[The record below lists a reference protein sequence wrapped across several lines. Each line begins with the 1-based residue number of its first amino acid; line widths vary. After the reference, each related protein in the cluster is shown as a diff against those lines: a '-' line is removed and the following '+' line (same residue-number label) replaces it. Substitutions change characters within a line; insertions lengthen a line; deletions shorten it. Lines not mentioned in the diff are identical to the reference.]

1 MFIFKIIRVCV
12 FTPLAALQFAE
23 TISAKCGGF
32 RQGEKMKKKFLK
44 VAGVAVAA
52 SMACCLALAGCSS
65 GSSSSSSSSASSS
78 ASSSS
83 AAAQSDVKLQV
94 FAANS
99 LSKAMEEVQA
109 LYTEQTGVTFAD
121 TQYKASGELNEM
133 LAAGSACDLE
143 ITASKGTMDT
153 AVQEGYVDEATRS
166 DMFTNEL
173 VIVAKEDAA
182 FDDVTLQDIANGT
195 YTVCVGDDS
204 VPAGNYAAQALST
217 VGAYEP
223 PASEAGKTGKEISG
237 KEGTYVGITP
247 ILQTS
252 VGNVCKQ
259 AENGD
264 VDVAIVY
271 SSDVY
276 RFGGVKVV
284 GVIPDDTHKNIIYPG
299 AVCTNAA
306 EPEAAAEFLEWCITD
321 PDAQKIWSEWGF
333 ELA

>member
-1 MFIFKIIRVCV
+1 MRKKSLVK
-12 FTPLAALQFAE
+12 AL
-23 TISAKCGGF
+23 TCG
-32 RQGEKMKKKFLK
+32 
-44 VAGVAVAA
+44 AVAA
-52 SMACCLALAGCSS
+52 GLVAALGLTACGN
-65 GSSSSSSSSASSS
+65 SSASSS
-78 ASSSS
+78 ASSN
-83 AAAQSDVKLQV
+83 VELQI

-99 LSKAMEEVQA
+99 LSKAMDEAQK
-109 LYTEQTGVTFAD
+109 LYTQQTGVTFAD

-133 LAAGSACDLE
+133 LKAGSYADLE

-153 AVQEGYVDEATRS
+153 AVQEGYVNEGTRT

-173 VIVAKEDAA
+173 VIVAKEDSALQ
-182 FDDVTLQDIANGT
+182 DVTLQQIASGDL
-195 YTVCVGDDS
+195 TVCVGDDS

-223 PASEAGKTGKEISG
+223 PAADAGKSGKDISG
-237 KEGTYVGITP
+237 KDGQYVGITP

-264 VDVAIVY
+264 VDVAVVY

-284 GVIPDDTHKNIIYPG
+284 GIIPDDTHKTIVYPG
-299 AVCTNAA
+299 AVCKDSKNAQ
-306 EPEAAAEFLEWCITD
+306 AANDFMQWCITD
-321 PDAQKIWSEWGF
+321 PDAQKIFQKWGF
-333 ELA
+333 DLS

>member
-1 MFIFKIIRVCV
+1 MRKSR
-12 FTPLAALQFAE
+12 LAKVLTCGVVAAGLIA
-23 TISAKCGGF
+23 TLGLTACGG
-32 RQGEKMKKKFLK
+32 
-44 VAGVAVAA
+44 
-52 SMACCLALAGCSS
+52 SN
-65 GSSSSSSSSASSS
+65 ASSS
-78 ASSSS
+78 TASN
-83 AAAQSDVKLQV
+83 VELQV

-99 LSKAMEEVQA
+99 LSKAMDEAQE
-109 LYTEQTGVTFAD
+109 LYTQQTGVTFAD

-133 LAAGSACDLE
+133 LKAGSYADLE

-153 AVQEGYVDEATRS
+153 AVQEGYVDESTRT

-173 VIVAKEDAA
+173 VIVAKEDSALQ
-182 FDDVTLQDIANGT
+182 DVTLQQIASGDL
-195 YTVCVGDDS
+195 TVCVGDDS

-217 VGAYEP
+217 VGAYQP
-223 PASEAGKTGKEISG
+223 PAADAGKSGKDISG
-237 KEGTYVGITP
+237 KGGRYVGITP

-284 GVIPDDTHKNIIYPG
+284 GIIPDDTHKAIVYPG
-299 AVCTNAA
+299 AVCKDSKNAQ
-306 EPEAAAEFLEWCITD
+306 AANDFMQWCITD
-321 PDAQKIWSEWGF
+321 PDAQKIFQKWGF
-333 ELA
+333 DLS

>member
-1 MFIFKIIRVCV
+1 MRKKSLVK
-12 FTPLAALQFAE
+12 AL
-23 TISAKCGGF
+23 TCG
-32 RQGEKMKKKFLK
+32 
-44 VAGVAVAA
+44 AVAA
-52 SMACCLALAGCSS
+52 GLVAALGLTACGN
-65 GSSSSSSSSASSS
+65 SSASSS
-78 ASSSS
+78 ASSN
-83 AAAQSDVKLQV
+83 VELQI

-99 LSKAMEEVQA
+99 LSKAMDEAQK
-109 LYTEQTGVTFAD
+109 LYTQQTGVTFAD

-133 LAAGSACDLE
+133 LKAGSYADLE

-153 AVQEGYVDEATRS
+153 AVQEGYVNEGTRT

-173 VIVAKEDAA
+173 VIVAKEDSALQ
-182 FDDVTLQDIANGT
+182 DVTLQQIASGDL
-195 YTVCVGDDS
+195 TVCVGDDS

-223 PASEAGKTGKEISG
+223 PAADAGKSGKDISG
-237 KEGTYVGITP
+237 KDGQYVGITP

-284 GVIPDDTHKNIIYPG
+284 GIIPDDTHKTIVYPG
-299 AVCTNAA
+299 AVCKDSKNAQ
-306 EPEAAAEFLEWCITD
+306 AANDFMQWCITD
-321 PDAQKIWSEWGF
+321 PDAQKIFQKWGF
-333 ELA
+333 DLS

>member
-1 MFIFKIIRVCV
+1 MRKSRLAKVLTCGVVAAGLI
-12 FTPLAALQFAE
+12 AALGLTA
-23 TISAKCGGF
+23 CGG
-32 RQGEKMKKKFLK
+32 
-44 VAGVAVAA
+44 
-52 SMACCLALAGCSS
+52 SN
-65 GSSSSSSSSASSS
+65 ASSS
-78 ASSSS
+78 ASSN
-83 AAAQSDVKLQV
+83 VELQV

-99 LSKAMEEVQA
+99 LSKAMDEAQE
-109 LYTEQTGVTFAD
+109 LYTQQTGVTFAD

-133 LAAGSACDLE
+133 LKAGSYADLE

-153 AVQEGYVDEATRS
+153 AVQEGYVDESTRT

-173 VIVAKEDAA
+173 VIVAKEDSALQ
-182 FDDVTLQDIANGT
+182 DVTLQQIASGDL
-195 YTVCVGDDS
+195 TVCVGDDS

-217 VGAYEP
+217 VGAYQP
-223 PASEAGKTGKEISG
+223 PAADASKSGRDISG
-237 KEGTYVGITP
+237 KGGRYVGITP

-284 GVIPDDTHKNIIYPG
+284 GIIPDDTHKAIVYPG
-299 AVCTNAA
+299 AVCKDSKNAQ
-306 EPEAAAEFLEWCITD
+306 AANDFMQWCITD
-321 PDAQKIWSEWGF
+321 PDAQKIFQKWGF
-333 ELA
+333 DLT

>member
-1 MFIFKIIRVCV
+1 MRKKNLVKML
-12 FTPLAALQFAE
+12 T
-23 TISAKCGGF
+23 CG
-32 RQGEKMKKKFLK
+32 
-44 VAGVAVAA
+44 AVAA
-52 SMACCLALAGCSS
+52 GLIAALGLTACG
-65 GSSSSSSSSASSS
+65 GSPAN
-78 ASSSS
+78 
-83 AAAQSDVKLQV
+83 VELQV

-99 LSKAMEEVQA
+99 LSKAMDEAQE
-109 LYTEQTGVTFAD
+109 LYTQQTGVTFAD

-133 LAAGSACDLE
+133 LAAGSYADLE

-153 AVQEGYVDEATRS
+153 AVEKGYVDESTRT

-173 VIVAKEDAA
+173 VIVAKQGSNLK
-182 FDDVTLQDIANGT
+182 DVTLADIAAGK
-195 YTVCVGDDS
+195 YSVCVGDDS

-223 PASEAGKTGKEISG
+223 PAKDAGKTGKDISG
-237 KEGTYVGITP
+237 KEGSYVGITP

-276 RFGGVKVV
+276 RFGGVEIV
-284 GVIPDDTHKNIIYPG
+284 GIIPDDTHKAIVYPG
-299 AVCTNAA
+299 AVCKDSKNAQ
-306 EPEAAAEFLEWCITD
+306 AANDFMQWCITD
-321 PDAQKIWSEWGF
+321 PDAQKIFQKWGF
-333 ELA
+333 DLS

>member
-1 MFIFKIIRVCV
+1 MRKSKLVKALTCGV
-12 FTPLAALQFAE
+12 VAAGLVAALGLTA
-23 TISAKCGGF
+23 CGN
-32 RQGEKMKKKFLK
+32 
-44 VAGVAVAA
+44 
-52 SMACCLALAGCSS
+52 S
-65 GSSSSSSSSASSS
+65 GASSS
-78 ASSSS
+78 ASSN
-83 AAAQSDVKLQV
+83 VELQI

-99 LSKAMEEVQA
+99 LSKAMDEAQE
-109 LYTEQTGVTFAD
+109 LYTQQTGVTFAD

-133 LAAGSACDLE
+133 LKAGSYADLE

-153 AVQEGYVDEATRS
+153 AVQEGYVNEGTRT

-173 VIVAKEDAA
+173 VIVAKEDSALQ
-182 FDDVTLQDIANGT
+182 DVTLQQIASGDL
-195 YTVCVGDDS
+195 TVCVGDDS

-223 PASEAGKTGKEISG
+223 PAADAGKSGKDISG
-237 KEGTYVGITP
+237 KDGQYVGITP

-284 GVIPDDTHKNIIYPG
+284 GIIPDDTHKTIVYPG
-299 AVCTNAA
+299 AVCKDSKNAQ
-306 EPEAAAEFLEWCITD
+306 AANDFMQWCITD
-321 PDAQKIWSEWGF
+321 PEAQKIFQKWGF
-333 ELA
+333 DLS

>member
-1 MFIFKIIRVCV
+1 MRKSKLVKALTCGV
-12 FTPLAALQFAE
+12 VAAGLVAALGLTA
-23 TISAKCGGF
+23 CGN
-32 RQGEKMKKKFLK
+32 
-44 VAGVAVAA
+44 
-52 SMACCLALAGCSS
+52 S
-65 GSSSSSSSSASSS
+65 GASSS
-78 ASSSS
+78 ASSN
-83 AAAQSDVKLQV
+83 VELQI

-99 LSKAMEEVQA
+99 LSKAMDEAQE
-109 LYTEQTGVTFAD
+109 LYTQQTGVTFAD

-133 LAAGSACDLE
+133 LKAGSYADLE

-153 AVQEGYVDEATRS
+153 AVQEGYVNEGTRT

-173 VIVAKEDAA
+173 VIVAKEDSALQ
-182 FDDVTLQDIANGT
+182 DVTLQQIASGDL
-195 YTVCVGDDS
+195 TVCVGDDS

-223 PASEAGKTGKEISG
+223 PAADAGKSGKDISG
-237 KEGTYVGITP
+237 KDGQYVGITP

-284 GVIPDDTHKNIIYPG
+284 GIIPDDTHKAIVYPG
-299 AVCTNAA
+299 AVCKDSKNAQ
-306 EPEAAAEFLEWCITD
+306 AANDFMQWCITD
-321 PDAQKIWSEWGF
+321 PDAQKIFQKWGF
-333 ELA
+333 DLS

>member
-1 MFIFKIIRVCV
+1 MRKKNLVKML
-12 FTPLAALQFAE
+12 T
-23 TISAKCGGF
+23 CG
-32 RQGEKMKKKFLK
+32 
-44 VAGVAVAA
+44 AVAA
-52 SMACCLALAGCSS
+52 GLIAALGLTACG
-65 GSSSSSSSSASSS
+65 GSPASSS
-78 ASSSS
+78 ARSN
-83 AAAQSDVKLQV
+83 VELQV

-99 LSKAMEEVQA
+99 LSKAMDEAQE
-109 LYTEQTGVTFAD
+109 LYTQQTGVTFAD

-133 LAAGSACDLE
+133 LAAGSYADLE

-153 AVQEGYVDEATRS
+153 AVEKGYVDESTRT

-173 VIVAKEDAA
+173 VIVAKQGSNLK
-182 FDDVTLQDIANGT
+182 DVTLADIAAGK
-195 YTVCVGDDS
+195 YSVCVGDDS

-223 PASEAGKTGKEISG
+223 PAKDAGKTGKDISG
-237 KEGTYVGITP
+237 KEGSYVGITP

-276 RFGGVKVV
+276 RFGGVEIV
-284 GVIPDDTHKNIIYPG
+284 GIIPDDTHKAIVYPG
-299 AVCTNAA
+299 AVCKDSKNAQ
-306 EPEAAAEFLEWCITD
+306 AANDFMQWCITD
-321 PDAQKIWSEWGF
+321 PDAQKIFQKWGF
-333 ELA
+333 DLS

>member
-1 MFIFKIIRVCV
+1 MRKSKLVKVLTCGV
-12 FTPLAALQFAE
+12 VAAGLVAALGLTA
-23 TISAKCGGF
+23 CGN
-32 RQGEKMKKKFLK
+32 
-44 VAGVAVAA
+44 
-52 SMACCLALAGCSS
+52 S
-65 GSSSSSSSSASSS
+65 GASSS
-78 ASSSS
+78 ASSN
-83 AAAQSDVKLQV
+83 VELQV

-99 LSKAMEEVQA
+99 LSKAMDEAQE
-109 LYTEQTGVTFAD
+109 LYTQQTGVTFAD

-133 LAAGSACDLE
+133 LKAGSYADLE

-153 AVQEGYVDEATRS
+153 AVQEGYVDESTRT

-173 VIVAKEDAA
+173 VIVAKEDSALQ
-182 FDDVTLQDIANGT
+182 DVTLQQIASGSL
-195 YTVCVGDDS
+195 TVCVGDDS

-223 PASEAGKTGKEISG
+223 PAAEAGKSGKDISG
-237 KEGTYVGITP
+237 KDGQYVGITP

-284 GVIPDDTHKNIIYPG
+284 GIIPDDAHKAIVYPG
-299 AVCTNAA
+299 AVCKDSKNAQ
-306 EPEAAAEFLEWCITD
+306 AANDFMQWCITD
-321 PDAQKIWSEWGF
+321 PDAQKIFQKWGF
-333 ELA
+333 DLS

>member
-1 MFIFKIIRVCV
+1 MRKKNLVKML
-12 FTPLAALQFAE
+12 T
-23 TISAKCGGF
+23 CG
-32 RQGEKMKKKFLK
+32 
-44 VAGVAVAA
+44 AVAA
-52 SMACCLALAGCSS
+52 GLIAALGLTACG
-65 GSSSSSSSSASSS
+65 GSSASSS
-78 ASSSS
+78 ASSN
-83 AAAQSDVKLQV
+83 VELQV

-99 LSKAMEEVQA
+99 LSKAMDEAQE
-109 LYTEQTGVTFAD
+109 LYTQQTGVTFAD

-133 LAAGSACDLE
+133 LAAGSYADLE

-153 AVQEGYVDEATRS
+153 AVEKGYVDESTRT

-173 VIVAKEDAA
+173 VIVAKQGSNLK
-182 FDDVTLQDIANGT
+182 DVTLADIAAGK
-195 YTVCVGDDS
+195 YSVCVGDDS

-223 PASEAGKTGKEISG
+223 PAKDAGKTGKDISG
-237 KEGTYVGITP
+237 KEGSYVGITP

-276 RFGGVKVV
+276 RFGGVEIV
-284 GVIPDDTHKNIIYPG
+284 GIIPDDTHKAIVYPG
-299 AVCTNAA
+299 AVCKDSKNAQ
-306 EPEAAAEFLEWCITD
+306 AANDFMQWCITD
-321 PDAQKIWSEWGF
+321 PDAQKIFQKWGF
-333 ELA
+333 DLS

>member
-1 MFIFKIIRVCV
+1 MRKSKLVKV
-12 FTPLAALQFAE
+12 LT
-23 TISAKCGGF
+23 CG
-32 RQGEKMKKKFLK
+32 
-44 VAGVAVAA
+44 VVAA
-52 SMACCLALAGCSS
+52 GLVTALGLTACGNSDAR
-65 GSSSSSSSSASSS
+65 SSASSN
-78 ASSSS
+78 
-83 AAAQSDVKLQV
+83 VELQV

-99 LSKAMEEVQA
+99 LSKAMDEAQE
-109 LYTEQTGVTFAD
+109 LYTQQTGVTFAD

-133 LAAGSACDLE
+133 LKAGSYADLE

-153 AVQEGYVDEATRS
+153 AVQEGYVDESTRT

-173 VIVAKEDAA
+173 VIVAKEDSALQ
-182 FDDVTLQDIANGT
+182 DVTLQQIASGSL
-195 YTVCVGDDS
+195 TVCVGDDS

-223 PASEAGKTGKEISG
+223 PAAEAGKSGKDISG
-237 KEGTYVGITP
+237 KDGQYVGITS

-284 GVIPDDTHKNIIYPG
+284 GIIPDDTHKAIVYPG
-299 AVCTNAA
+299 AVCKDSKNAQ
-306 EPEAAAEFLEWCITD
+306 AANDFMQWCITD
-321 PDAQKIWSEWGF
+321 PDAQKIFQKWGF
-333 ELA
+333 DLS

>member
-1 MFIFKIIRVCV
+1 MGKKNLVKILTCGAIAASLV
-12 FTPLAALQFAE
+12 AALGLTA
-23 TISAKCGGF
+23 CGGNSN
-32 RQGEKMKKKFLK
+32 
-44 VAGVAVAA
+44 A
-52 SMACCLALAGCSS
+52 SP
-65 GSSSSSSSSASSS
+65 SAE
-78 ASSSS
+78 
-83 AAAQSDVKLQV
+83 SDIELQI

-99 LSKAMEEVQA
+99 LSKAMEEAQE
-109 LYTEQTGVTFAD
+109 LYTQQTGVTFAD

-133 LAAGSACDLE
+133 LAAGSYADIE

-153 AVQEGYVDEATRS
+153 AVEKGYVDESTRT

-173 VIVAKEDAA
+173 VIVSKQGSNLK
-182 FDDVTLQDIANGT
+182 DVTLQDIASGT
-195 YTVCVGDDS
+195 YTLCVGDDS

-237 KEGTYVGITP
+237 KDGSYVGITP

-264 VDVAIVY
+264 VDLAIVY

-276 RFGGVKVV
+276 RFGGVEIV
-284 GVIPDDTHKNIIYPG
+284 GVIPDDTHKTIVYPG
-299 AVCTNAA
+299 AVCKDSNNAQ
-306 EPEAAAEFLEWCITD
+306 AANDFIQWCITD
-321 PDAQKIWSEWGF
+321 PDAQKIFQKWGF
-333 ELA
+333 DLS

>member
-1 MFIFKIIRVCV
+1 MRKSR
-12 FTPLAALQFAE
+12 LAKVL
-23 TISAKCGGF
+23 TCG
-32 RQGEKMKKKFLK
+32 
-44 VAGVAVAA
+44 VVAA
-52 SMACCLALAGCSS
+52 GLIATLGLTACD
-65 GSSSSSSSSASSS
+65 GSNASSS
-78 ASSSS
+78 AGSN
-83 AAAQSDVKLQV
+83 VELQV

-99 LSKAMEEVQA
+99 LSKAMDEAQEF
-109 LYTEQTGVTFAD
+109 YTQQTGVTFAD

-133 LAAGSACDLE
+133 LKAGSYADLE

-153 AVQEGYVDEATRS
+153 AVQEGYVDESTRT

-173 VIVAKEDAA
+173 VIVAKEDSALQ
-182 FDDVTLQDIANGT
+182 DVTLQQIASGDL
-195 YTVCVGDDS
+195 TVCVGDDS

-217 VGAYEP
+217 VGAYQP
-223 PASEAGKTGKEISG
+223 PAADAGKSGKDISG
-237 KEGTYVGITP
+237 KGGRYVGITP

-284 GVIPDDTHKNIIYPG
+284 GIIPDDTHKAIVYPG
-299 AVCTNAA
+299 AVCKDSKNAQ
-306 EPEAAAEFLEWCITD
+306 AANDFMQWCITD
-321 PDAQKIWSEWGF
+321 PDAQKIFQKWGF
-333 ELA
+333 DLS

>member
-1 MFIFKIIRVCV
+1 MRKSKLVKVLTCGV
-12 FTPLAALQFAE
+12 VAAGLVAALGLTA
-23 TISAKCGGF
+23 CGN
-32 RQGEKMKKKFLK
+32 
-44 VAGVAVAA
+44 
-52 SMACCLALAGCSS
+52 S
-65 GSSSSSSSSASSS
+65 GASSS
-78 ASSSS
+78 ASSN
-83 AAAQSDVKLQV
+83 VELQV

-99 LSKAMEEVQA
+99 LSKAMDEAQE
-109 LYTEQTGVTFAD
+109 LYTQQTGVAFAD

-133 LAAGSACDLE
+133 LKAGSYADLE

-153 AVQEGYVDEATRS
+153 AVQEGYVDEGTRT

-173 VIVAKEDAA
+173 VIVAKEDSALQ
-182 FDDVTLQDIANGT
+182 DVTLQQIASGDL
-195 YTVCVGDDS
+195 TVCVGDDS

-223 PASEAGKTGKEISG
+223 PAADAGKSGKDISG
-237 KEGTYVGITP
+237 KDGQYVGITP

-284 GVIPDDTHKNIIYPG
+284 GIIPDDTHKAIVYPG
-299 AVCTNAA
+299 AVCKDSKNAQ
-306 EPEAAAEFLEWCITD
+306 AANDFMQWCITD
-321 PDAQKIWSEWGF
+321 PDAQKIFQKWGF
-333 ELA
+333 DLS

>member
-1 MFIFKIIRVCV
+1 MRKSKLVKMLTCGV
-12 FTPLAALQFAE
+12 VAAGLVAALGLTA
-23 TISAKCGGF
+23 CGN
-32 RQGEKMKKKFLK
+32 
-44 VAGVAVAA
+44 
-52 SMACCLALAGCSS
+52 S
-65 GSSSSSSSSASSS
+65 GASSS
-78 ASSSS
+78 ASSN
-83 AAAQSDVKLQV
+83 VELQV

-99 LSKAMEEVQA
+99 LSKAMDEAQE
-109 LYTEQTGVTFAD
+109 LYTQQTGVTFAD

-133 LAAGSACDLE
+133 LKAGSYADLE

-153 AVQEGYVDEATRS
+153 AVQEGYVDESTRT

-173 VIVAKEDAA
+173 VIVAKEDSALQ
-182 FDDVTLQDIANGT
+182 DVTLQQIASGSL
-195 YTVCVGDDS
+195 TVCVGDDS

-223 PASEAGKTGKEISG
+223 PAADAGKSGKDISG
-237 KEGTYVGITP
+237 KDGQYVGITP

-284 GVIPDDTHKNIIYPG
+284 GIIPDDTHKAIVYPG
-299 AVCTNAA
+299 AVCKDSKNAQ
-306 EPEAAAEFLEWCITD
+306 AANDFMQWCITD
-321 PDAQKIWSEWGF
+321 PDAQKIFQKWGF
-333 ELA
+333 DLS

>member
-1 MFIFKIIRVCV
+1 MRKSKLVKVLTCGV
-12 FTPLAALQFAE
+12 VAAGLVAALGLTA
-23 TISAKCGGF
+23 CGN
-32 RQGEKMKKKFLK
+32 
-44 VAGVAVAA
+44 
-52 SMACCLALAGCSS
+52 S
-65 GSSSSSSSSASSS
+65 GASSS
-78 ASSSS
+78 ASSN
-83 AAAQSDVKLQV
+83 VELQV

-99 LSKAMEEVQA
+99 LSKAMDEAQE
-109 LYTEQTGVTFAD
+109 LYTQQTGVTFAD

-133 LAAGSACDLE
+133 LKAGSYADLE

-153 AVQEGYVDEATRS
+153 AVQEGYVDESTRTN
-166 DMFTNEL
+166 MFTNEL
-173 VIVAKEDAA
+173 VIVAKEDSALQ
-182 FDDVTLQDIANGT
+182 DVTLQQIASGSL
-195 YTVCVGDDS
+195 TVCVGDDS

-223 PASEAGKTGKEISG
+223 PAADAGKSGKDISG
-237 KEGTYVGITP
+237 KDGQYVGITP

-284 GVIPDDTHKNIIYPG
+284 GIIPDDTHKAIVYPG
-299 AVCTNAA
+299 AVCKDSKNAQ
-306 EPEAAAEFLEWCITD
+306 AANDFMQWCITD
-321 PDAQKIWSEWGF
+321 PDAQKIFQKWGF
-333 ELA
+333 DLS

>member
-1 MFIFKIIRVCV
+1 MRKSKLVKVLTCGV
-12 FTPLAALQFAE
+12 VAAGLVAALGLTA
-23 TISAKCGGF
+23 CGN
-32 RQGEKMKKKFLK
+32 
-44 VAGVAVAA
+44 
-52 SMACCLALAGCSS
+52 S
-65 GSSSSSSSSASSS
+65 GARSSASSN
-78 ASSSS
+78 
-83 AAAQSDVKLQV
+83 VELQV

-99 LSKAMEEVQA
+99 LSKAMDEAQE
-109 LYTEQTGVTFAD
+109 LYTQQTGVTFAD

-133 LAAGSACDLE
+133 LKAGSYADLE

-153 AVQEGYVDEATRS
+153 AVQEGYVDESTRT

-173 VIVAKEDAA
+173 VIVAKEDSALQ
-182 FDDVTLQDIANGT
+182 DVTLQQIASGSL
-195 YTVCVGDDS
+195 TVCVGDDS

-223 PASEAGKTGKEISG
+223 PAADAGKSGKDISG
-237 KEGTYVGITP
+237 KDGQYVGITP

-284 GVIPDDTHKNIIYPG
+284 GIIPDDTHKAIVYPG
-299 AVCTNAA
+299 AVCKDSKNAQ
-306 EPEAAAEFLEWCITD
+306 AANDFMQWCITD
-321 PDAQKIWSEWGF
+321 PDAQKIFQKWGF
-333 ELA
+333 DLS

>member
-1 MFIFKIIRVCV
+1 MRKSRLAKVLTCGVVAAGLI
-12 FTPLAALQFAE
+12 AALGLTA
-23 TISAKCGGF
+23 CGG
-32 RQGEKMKKKFLK
+32 
-44 VAGVAVAA
+44 
-52 SMACCLALAGCSS
+52 SN
-65 GSSSSSSSSASSS
+65 ASSS
-78 ASSSS
+78 ASSN
-83 AAAQSDVKLQV
+83 VELQV

-99 LSKAMEEVQA
+99 LSKAMDEAQE
-109 LYTEQTGVTFAD
+109 LYTQQTGVTFAD

-133 LAAGSACDLE
+133 LKAGSYADLE

-153 AVQEGYVDEATRS
+153 AVQEGYVDESTRT

-173 VIVAKEDAA
+173 VIVAKEDSALQ
-182 FDDVTLQDIANGT
+182 DVTLQQIASGDL
-195 YTVCVGDDS
+195 TVCVGDDS

-217 VGAYEP
+217 VGAYQP
-223 PASEAGKTGKEISG
+223 PAADAGKSGKDISG
-237 KEGTYVGITP
+237 KGGRYVGITP

-284 GVIPDDTHKNIIYPG
+284 GIIPDDTHKAIVYPG
-299 AVCTNAA
+299 AVCKDSKNAQ
-306 EPEAAAEFLEWCITD
+306 AANDFMQWCITD
-321 PDAQKIWSEWGF
+321 PDAQKIFQKWGF
-333 ELA
+333 DLS

>member
-1 MFIFKIIRVCV
+1 MRKSR
-12 FTPLAALQFAE
+12 LAKVLTCGVVAAGLIA
-23 TISAKCGGF
+23 TLGLTACGG
-32 RQGEKMKKKFLK
+32 
-44 VAGVAVAA
+44 
-52 SMACCLALAGCSS
+52 SN
-65 GSSSSSSSSASSS
+65 ASSS
-78 ASSSS
+78 ASSN
-83 AAAQSDVKLQV
+83 VELQV

-99 LSKAMEEVQA
+99 LSKAMDEAQE
-109 LYTEQTGVTFAD
+109 LYTQQTGVTFAD

-133 LAAGSACDLE
+133 LKAGSYADLE

-153 AVQEGYVDEATRS
+153 AVQEGYVDESTRT

-173 VIVAKEDAA
+173 VIVAKEDSALQ
-182 FDDVTLQDIANGT
+182 DVTLQQIASGDL
-195 YTVCVGDDS
+195 TVCVGDDS

-217 VGAYEP
+217 VGAYQP
-223 PASEAGKTGKEISG
+223 PAADAGKSGKDISG
-237 KEGTYVGITP
+237 KGGRYVGITP

-284 GVIPDDTHKNIIYPG
+284 GIIPDDTHKAIVYPG
-299 AVCTNAA
+299 AVCKDSKNAQ
-306 EPEAAAEFLEWCITD
+306 AANDFMQWCITD
-321 PDAQKIWSEWGF
+321 PDAQKIFQKWGF
-333 ELA
+333 DLS

>member
-1 MFIFKIIRVCV
+1 MRKSKLVKVLTCGV
-12 FTPLAALQFAE
+12 VAAGLVAALGLTA
-23 TISAKCGGF
+23 CGNSG
-32 RQGEKMKKKFLK
+32 
-44 VAGVAVAA
+44 AG
-52 SMACCLALAGCSS
+52 
-65 GSSSSSSSSASSS
+65 SSASSN
-78 ASSSS
+78 
-83 AAAQSDVKLQV
+83 VELQV

-99 LSKAMEEVQA
+99 LSKAMDEAQE
-109 LYTEQTGVTFAD
+109 LYTQQTGVTFAD

-133 LAAGSACDLE
+133 LKAGSYADLE

-153 AVQEGYVDEATRS
+153 AVQEGYVDESTRT

-173 VIVAKEDAA
+173 VIVAKEDSALQ
-182 FDDVTLQDIANGT
+182 DVTLQQIASGSL
-195 YTVCVGDDS
+195 TVCVGDDS

-223 PASEAGKTGKEISG
+223 PAADAGKSGKDISG
-237 KEGTYVGITP
+237 KDGQYVGITP

-284 GVIPDDTHKNIIYPG
+284 GIIPDDTHKAIVYPG
-299 AVCTNAA
+299 AVCKDSKNAQ
-306 EPEAAAEFLEWCITD
+306 AANDFMQWCITD
-321 PDAQKIWSEWGF
+321 PDAQKIFQKWGF
-333 ELA
+333 DLS

>member
-1 MFIFKIIRVCV
+1 MKHDKEDFMRKSKLVKVLTCGV
-12 FTPLAALQFAE
+12 VAAGLVAALGLTA
-23 TISAKCGGF
+23 CGN
-32 RQGEKMKKKFLK
+32 
-44 VAGVAVAA
+44 
-52 SMACCLALAGCSS
+52 S
-65 GSSSSSSSSASSS
+65 GASSS
-78 ASSSS
+78 ASSN
-83 AAAQSDVKLQV
+83 VELQV

-99 LSKAMEEVQA
+99 LSKAMDEAQE
-109 LYTEQTGVTFAD
+109 LYTQQTGVTFAD

-133 LAAGSACDLE
+133 LKAGSYADLE

-153 AVQEGYVDEATRS
+153 AVQEGYVDESTRTN
-166 DMFTNEL
+166 MFTNEL
-173 VIVAKEDAA
+173 VIVAKEDSALQ
-182 FDDVTLQDIANGT
+182 DVTLQQIASGSL
-195 YTVCVGDDS
+195 TVCVGDDS

-223 PASEAGKTGKEISG
+223 PAAEAGKSGKDISG
-237 KEGTYVGITP
+237 KDGQYVGITP

-284 GVIPDDTHKNIIYPG
+284 GIIPDDTHKAIVYPG
-299 AVCTNAA
+299 AVCKDSKNAQ
-306 EPEAAAEFLEWCITD
+306 AANDFMQWCITD
-321 PDAQKIWSEWGF
+321 PDAQKIFQKWGF
-333 ELA
+333 DLS

>member
-1 MFIFKIIRVCV
+1 MRKSKLVKVLTCGV
-12 FTPLAALQFAE
+12 VAAGLVAALGLTA
-23 TISAKCGGF
+23 CGN
-32 RQGEKMKKKFLK
+32 
-44 VAGVAVAA
+44 
-52 SMACCLALAGCSS
+52 S
-65 GSSSSSSSSASSS
+65 GASSS
-78 ASSSS
+78 ASSN
-83 AAAQSDVKLQV
+83 VELQV

-99 LSKAMEEVQA
+99 LSKAMDEAQE
-109 LYTEQTGVTFAD
+109 LYTQQTGVTFAD

-133 LAAGSACDLE
+133 LKAGSYADLE

-153 AVQEGYVDEATRS
+153 AVQEGYVDESTRT

-173 VIVAKEDAA
+173 VIVAKEDSALQ
-182 FDDVTLQDIANGT
+182 DVTLQQIASGSL
-195 YTVCVGDDS
+195 TVCVGDDS

-223 PASEAGKTGKEISG
+223 PAAEAGKSGKDISG
-237 KEGTYVGITP
+237 KDGQYVGITP

-284 GVIPDDTHKNIIYPG
+284 GIIPDDTHKAIVYPG
-299 AVCTNAA
+299 AVCKDSKNAQ
-306 EPEAAAEFLEWCITD
+306 AANDFMQWCITD
-321 PDAQKIWSEWGF
+321 PDAQKIFQKWGF
-333 ELA
+333 DLS

>member
-1 MFIFKIIRVCV
+1 MRKSKLVKALTCGV
-12 FTPLAALQFAE
+12 VAAGLVAALGLTA
-23 TISAKCGGF
+23 CGN
-32 RQGEKMKKKFLK
+32 
-44 VAGVAVAA
+44 
-52 SMACCLALAGCSS
+52 S
-65 GSSSSSSSSASSS
+65 GASSS
-78 ASSSS
+78 ASSN
-83 AAAQSDVKLQV
+83 VELQI

-99 LSKAMEEVQA
+99 LSKAMDEAQE
-109 LYTEQTGVTFAD
+109 LYTQQTGVTFAD

-133 LAAGSACDLE
+133 LKAGSYADLE

-153 AVQEGYVDEATRS
+153 AVQEGYVDEATRT

-173 VIVAKEDAA
+173 VIVAKEDSALQ
-182 FDDVTLQDIANGT
+182 DVTLQQIASGDI
-195 YTVCVGDDS
+195 TVCVGDDS

-223 PASEAGKTGKEISG
+223 PAADAGKSGKDISG
-237 KEGTYVGITP
+237 KDGQYVGITP

-284 GVIPDDTHKNIIYPG
+284 GIIPDDTHKTIVYPG
-299 AVCTNAA
+299 AVCKDSKNAQ
-306 EPEAAAEFLEWCITD
+306 AANDFMQWCITD
-321 PDAQKIWSEWGF
+321 PDAQKIFQKWGF
-333 ELA
+333 DLS